1 VGLAGG
7 RVRPWQWL
15 DHDFVWR
22 LLLAFG
28 AGPALAVFQIRRNLL
43 EAPRFEAAVQQRV
56 GVNATFSTGFHNLL
70 ARRDLRV
77 RLVGASL
84 AWFLMDLAY
93 YGNTVSSPILQAIAP
108 SSSVL
113 VQTPTQLAVFAVA
126 AVPGYFVA
134 EAMLDKIG
142 C

>member
-1 VGLAGG
+1 
-7 RVRPWQWL
+7 
-15 DHDFVWR
+15 
-22 LLLAFG
+22 
-28 AGPALAVFQIRRNLL
+28 
-43 EAPRFEAAVQQRV
+43 
-56 GVNATFSTGFHNLL
+56 
-70 ARRDLRV
+70 
-77 RLVGASL
+77 
-84 AWFLMDLAY
+84 MDLAY